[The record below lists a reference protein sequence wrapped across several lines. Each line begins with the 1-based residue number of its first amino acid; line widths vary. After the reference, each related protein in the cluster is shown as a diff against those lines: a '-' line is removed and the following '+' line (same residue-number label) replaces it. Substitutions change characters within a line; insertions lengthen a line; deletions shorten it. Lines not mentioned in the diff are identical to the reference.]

1 MRRRVGGLRSGL
13 GAGLVAGIVLSL
25 TIAGGAYAAH
35 SLLITS
41 TKQIS
46 PKVLKALKGS
56 RGPAGRQGTPG
67 ATGPQGI
74 PGPKGDQ
81 GIQGLRGGQGLPG
94 ATGPTGAT
102 GATGPDDTTAF
113 RAVVARGNTDVLFST
128 PDFDFQ
134 IFCPGVADNDAE
146 MGFRS
151 LGDAALVGQLF
162 EVEGAVADNYF
173 SDGTAA
179 TTGFNVLPGATDNG
193 VILAPPGADNTP
205 SNPGSQVDGT
215 MTVEDENTFTLY
227 SINFSLA
234 AVPSD
239 DQSNPTTSGQC
250 DGFGTETAAPL
261 ER

>member
-1 MRRRVGGLRSGL
+1 MRRAKGRWSIMRRRVGGLRSGL

-67 ATGPQGI
+67 ATGP
-74 PGPKGDQ
+74 Q

-162 EVEGAVADNYF
+162 E
-173 SDGTAA
+173 
-179 TTGFNVLPGATDNG
+179 
-193 VILAPPGADNTP
+193 
-205 SNPGSQVDGT
+205 
-215 MTVEDENTFTLY
+215 
-227 SINFSLA
+227 
-234 AVPSD
+234 
-239 DQSNPTTSGQC
+239 
-250 DGFGTETAAPL
+250 
-261 ER
+261 